1 MILDLIMNIVHSIKE
16 RMKKQMKKLWN
27 TAFGYFLAAM
37 AAGVFYREFTKF
49 NDFTRRTTLAFT
61 HVHLMVLGTMVFL
74 FLGLAAKVTNLM
86 KQKGFHKSY
95 IIYNVALPFMMV
107 VMIVRGIF
115 QTLGTEL
122 SRGADA
128 AISGIAGLTHI
139 AIAGALIYLFT
150 ILRKTE

>member
-1 MILDLIMNIVHSIKE
+1 
-16 RMKKQMKKLWN
+16 MKKLWN

-49 NDFTRRTTLAFT
+49 NGFTGRTTLAFA
-61 HVHLMVLGTMVFL
+61 HVHLMVLGTVVFL

-86 KQKGFHKSY
+86 KQKGFYKFY
-95 IIYNVALPFMMV
+95 MIYNVALPLMV
-107 VMIVRGIF
+107 AVMIVRGIF

-139 AIAGALIYLFT
+139 AIAGALIYLFI

>member
-1 MILDLIMNIVHSIKE
+1 
-16 RMKKQMKKLWN
+16 MKKLWN

-49 NDFTRRTTLAFT
+49 NGFTGRTTLAFA
-61 HVHLMVLGTMVFL
+61 HVHLMVLGTVVFL

-86 KQKGFHKSY
+86 KQKSFY
-95 IIYNVALPFMMV
+95 RFYMIYNVTLPLMV
-107 VMIVRGIF
+107 AVMIVRGIF

-122 SRGADA
+122 SRGLDA
-128 AISGIAGLTHI
+128 SISGIAGLTHI
-139 AIAGALIYLFT
+139 AIAGALIYLFI

>member
-1 MILDLIMNIVHSIKE
+1 
-16 RMKKQMKKLWN
+16 MKKLWN
-27 TAFGYFLAAM
+27 TAFGYFLATM

-49 NDFTRRTTLAFT
+49 NGFTGRTTLAFT

-86 KQKGFHKSY
+86 KQKSFY
-95 IIYNVALPFMMV
+95 RFYMIYNVALPLMV
-107 VMIVRGIF
+107 AVMIVRGIF

-122 SRGADA
+122 SRGLDA
-128 AISGIAGLTHI
+128 SISGIAGLTHI
-139 AIAGALIYLFT
+139 AIAGTLIYLFI